1 MVLVVPL
8 LIWLVHLLLLL
19 LVAVAIILVV
29 ITIVLLLVLVMPVC
43 LLLLLLLLLQVEM
56 VGVVAIV
63 ATTATALIIV
73 GGHLLYG
80 GQATANRI
88 VIAAF
93 AAAAV
98 CGNLRN
104 IVFIGGRMEL
114 GGQLC

>member
-43 LLLLLLLLLQVEM
+43 LLLLLLLLQVEM

-63 ATTATALIIV
+63 ATTATAMIIV

-114 GGQLC
+114 GGQLR